1 MCWTQPLHS
10 DVTMPGSFV
19 LYQQAMRDLEMLG
32 AEASENG
39 VLKRITRAKSPVQ
52 LEYFNQSTLP
62 CTRALSQAHTSG
74 EQLPHFRTRTS
85 SPRTISRRAR
95 ACVEASD
102 STRTGGGTTN
112 EEEGSRGWQAN
123 PADGARDSALVRDDA
138 HSHRSRDGWGMAAAP
153 GADRT
158 EGIVGGRGTRTNIRF
173 PFKGHHASLIRV
185 RSVVLLFWVREQVTC
200 YALIFL
206 SLPLV
211 DATRHHDF
219 RAT

>member
-1 MCWTQPLHS
+1 
-10 DVTMPGSFV
+10 MPGSFV
-19 LYQQAMRDLEMLG
+19 LYQPAMRYLNTWRIQTWRCW
-32 AEASENG
+32 APRTEAGENG
-39 VLKRITRAKSPVQ
+39 VLKMITRAKSPVQ

-62 CTRALSQAHTSG
+62 CTRALSEAHTSG

-85 SPRTISRRAR
+85 SPRTISRRAC

-153 GADRT
+153 GADRK

>member
-1 MCWTQPLHS
+1 VHARSFGGAHERRTAATFPNPYV
-10 DVTMPGSFV
+10 VT
-19 LYQQAMRDLEMLG
+19 
-32 AEASENG
+32 EN
-39 VLKRITRAKSPVQ
+39 
-52 LEYFNQSTLP
+52 NLP
-62 CTRALSQAHTSG
+62 SC
-74 EQLPHFRTRTS
+74 
-85 SPRTISRRAR
+85 PRVRGGIRFHPNR
-95 ACVEASD
+95 
-102 STRTGGGTTN
+102 GGTTN

-153 GADRT
+153 GADRK